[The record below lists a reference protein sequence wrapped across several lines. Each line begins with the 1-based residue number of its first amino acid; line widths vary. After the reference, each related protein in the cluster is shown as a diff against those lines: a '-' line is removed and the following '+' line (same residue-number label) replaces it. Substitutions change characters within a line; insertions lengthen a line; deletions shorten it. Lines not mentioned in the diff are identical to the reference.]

1 MAKSKTKIKEY
12 IATFLIAITCSEFG
26 NLQKFYKTYA
36 KGNREIIIEGIEYE
50 GTDEQHN
57 TGLIID
63 KFTFKVRKDNNY
75 YPDLQKAVEDF
86 LDKNNLH
93 QECFSITREG
103 SKKVLF
109 TEDDF

>member
-1 MAKSKTKIKEY
+1 MAKKNKDY
-12 IATFLIAITCSEFG
+12 IITFLITITCSEFG

-63 KFTFKVRKDNNY
+63 KFTFKVKASNNY
-75 YPDLQKAVEDF
+75 YPELQKSVENF
-86 LDKNNLH
+86 LDKNSLH
-93 QECFSITREG
+93 GECFSIIKEG